1 MAPILC
7 LGHPYIWCTTVCHDT
22 LQFVAVLTVV
32 TVGFERRIYIVDEGD
47 GQVELCVII
56 TVPRRQ
62 DIGTVTFILIVV
74 TQNGSAGKTLQTEV
88 KWFHFKFCSRKFSKH
103 VHIL

>member
-1 MAPILC
+1 MAPTLC

-47 GQVELCVII
+47 GQVELCVNI

-62 DIGTVTFILIVV
+62 DIGTVTFNLNVE

-88 KWFHFKFCSRKFSKH
+88 SF
-103 VHIL
+103 